1 MSKREKER
9 KLFERI
15 EKALEGK
22 ERNSGREEEKAEE
35 ERRES

>member
-9 KLFERI
+9 KLFEWI
-15 EKALEGK
+15 EKAQEGK

-35 ERRES
+35 RRS

>member
-9 KLFERI
+9 KPFERR
-15 EKALEGK
+15 EKAQGGK

-35 ERRES
+35 RRS